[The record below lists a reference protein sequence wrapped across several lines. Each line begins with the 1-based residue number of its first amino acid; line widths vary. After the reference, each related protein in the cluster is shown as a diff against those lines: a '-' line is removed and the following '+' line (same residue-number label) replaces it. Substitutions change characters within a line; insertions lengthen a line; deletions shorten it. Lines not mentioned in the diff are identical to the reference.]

1 MQMYCTAEML
11 NRITTYRRKSLNGVQ
26 LLLLHTLMRVGMSSF
41 IKTNKQT
48 KKKSEKK
55 RKSKSLGHKGENP
68 PAPTARTS
76 VVLGI
81 IKLIT
86 QHTVAAV
93 VS

>member
-11 NRITTYRRKSLNGVQ
+11 NRITTYRRKSLDGVQ

-41 IKTNKQT
+41 IKTNK
-48 KKKSEKK
+48 KKSEKK
-55 RKSKSLGHKGENP
+55 KKSKSLSHKGENP
-68 PAPTARTS
+68 SAPTARTS

-81 IKLIT
+81 TKLIT

>member
-11 NRITTYRRKSLNGVQ
+11 NRITTYRRKSLDGVQ

-41 IKTNKQT
+41 IKTNKQ
-48 KKKSEKK
+48 KKKEWKK

>member
-11 NRITTYRRKSLNGVQ
+11 NRITTHRRKSLDGVQ

-41 IKTNKQT
+41 IKTNKQK

>member
-41 IKTNKQT
+41 IKTNKQ
-48 KKKSEKK
+48 KKKRVKKK